1 MSIWT
6 ISLIIFYVGVI
17 LFNLILSFSYVTMLY
32 LLMSFAIIMVP
43 CAIILF
49 LGRSF
54 SHKFFTHGKGIFKIG
69 KFKTKI
75 CEIFNVKLWKDKI
88 PVGGKVAGF
97 RMNKL
102 DKPNDPKYLERYIYE
117 SCFAEWLHITVSL
130 WGFLATIIIALIKKE
145 LFFKMA
151 LPIALIFGYQNSASV
166 LIQWYMRPRIV
177 KLRDMLLKR
186 KEKSLQEETLATAK

>member
-1 MSIWT
+1 
-6 ISLIIFYVGVI
+6 
-17 LFNLILSFSYVTMLY
+17 
-32 LLMSFAIIMVP
+32 
-43 CAIILF
+43 
-49 LGRSF
+49 
-54 SHKFFTHGKGIFKIG
+54 
-69 KFKTKI
+69 
-75 CEIFNVKLWKDKI
+75 
-88 PVGGKVAGF
+88 
-97 RMNKL
+97 MNKL